1 MLLHVSVIEGHIR
14 PGRVRHTVPVLQ
26 QVVLGEDVTLVH
38 ILDILLGVQ
47 HLWDAGQTLVGKHK
61 VVGNLTLS
69 GLTFLSGDEYHTVTS
84 FGTVDSG
91 RGCILQDFHRGD
103 GAGVDTT
110 DITQAHTINNE
121 QGL

>member
-1 MLLHVSVIEGHIR
+1 MLLHVTMIESHIG
-14 PGRVRHTVPVLQ
+14 PGCVGHTVPVLQ
-26 QVVLGEDVTLVH
+26 HIVLRKNVSLVH

-47 HLWDAGQTLVGKHK
+47 HLGDAGQTLVGKHE

-69 GLTFLSGDEYHTVTS
+69 RLTFLSGDKNNSVTS
-84 FGTVDSG
+84 FGSVDSG